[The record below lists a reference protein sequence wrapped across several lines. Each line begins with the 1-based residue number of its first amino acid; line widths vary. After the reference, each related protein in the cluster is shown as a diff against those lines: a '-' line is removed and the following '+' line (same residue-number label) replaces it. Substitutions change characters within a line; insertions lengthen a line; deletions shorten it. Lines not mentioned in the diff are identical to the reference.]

1 MKILPLYCFLVIA
14 TSSKIVFV
22 PTPAAINL
30 LRKKYE
36 RPGIRCYLWGTYT
49 RHIRSLNLPGG
60 DILAEFAR
68 IAFAEVKTYPG
79 GKIKVIETHAL
90 IPELVL
96 PYYRRALADID
107 LCCNSEYRLY
117 EKYLS
122 LFEQTCKEDRI
133 EQLLKQFP
141 EIDLTEN
148 TKETKEETKE
158 TQETK
163 KLKEELRKKI
173 REIGDLTE
181 DDLIRHLMETFQ
193 IPNDWRLIISN
204 DLFEAG
210 SKKHANAK
218 DLKESV
224 TLPSFMEKLL
234 ERRKK
239 YADRYVT
246 FTDEESEFL
255 LRSLAAEANSL
266 KGFSEIVIPDQA
278 EMDENEDDFSEYM
291 FALQSALRL
300 QETENKKNAENDANV
315 MTEENLKNPLTE
327 ESVKTQ
333 PPGGGE
339 AVRNEVIPGFTE
351 EEIQEDAEIGSVPV
365 FGRDYL
371 LKIMSEEEPFPEHQP
386 AKTPIITGHPANR
399 FPKELF
405 VAGHYPDLVLRCLIP
420 ASKDG
425 SCFYAPGCYLRILER
440 KPPKKPPKNG
450 LTNLQAAFQLL
461 PDCDLNADI

>member
-68 IAFAEVKTYPG
+68 IAFAEVKNYPSG
-79 GKIKVIETHAL
+79 KIKIKVIETHAL

-96 PYYRRALADID
+96 PYYRRVLADID
-107 LCCNSEYRLY
+107 LCCKCNSEYRLY

-148 TKETKEETKE
+148 TKETKEIKE
-158 TQETK
+158 
-163 KLKEELRKKI
+163 LKEII
-173 REIGDLTE
+173 REIGNLTE
-181 DDLIRHLMETFQ
+181 DDLIRHLMETFR
-193 IPNDWRLIISN
+193 IPDDWRLIISN
-204 DLFEAG
+204 DLFEAS

-218 DLKESV
+218 EVKESV

-255 LRSLAAEANSL
+255 LRNLAAEANSL
-266 KGFSEIVIPDQA
+266 KGFSEIVIPGQA
-278 EMDENEDDFSEYM
+278 EMTEDNFSEYM
-291 FALQSALRL
+291 LALQSALRL
-300 QETENKKNAENDANV
+300 QEIENKKNAENDAGV
-315 MTEENLKNPLTE
+315 VTKEDLKKPLTE

-351 EEIQEDAEIGSVPV
+351 EEIQEDVEIGSVPV

-440 KPPKKPPKNG
+440 KPPPKKPPKKGLAKNG
-450 LTNLQAAFQLL
+450 LTNLQ
-461 PDCDLNADI
+461 PPSGYCRIVI

>member
-1 MKILPLYCFLVIA
+1 M
-14 TSSKIVFV
+14 FV

-36 RPGIRCYLWGTYT
+36 RPGIRCYLWGTYV

-60 DILAEFAR
+60 DIPAEFAR
-68 IAFAEVKTYPG
+68 IALAEVKTYPG
-79 GKIKVIETHAL
+79 GKIKIKVIETHAL

-96 PYYRRALADID
+96 PYRRRALADID

-148 TKETKEETKE
+148 TKETKEIKE
-158 TQETK
+158 
-163 KLKEELRKKI
+163 LKEKI

-204 DLFEAG
+204 DLFEAS
-210 SKKHANAK
+210 SKKHANAE
-218 DLKESV
+218 DVKESV

-239 YADRYVT
+239 YADRHVT

-255 LRSLAAEANSL
+255 LRNLAAEANSL
-266 KGFSEIVIPDQA
+266 KGFSEIVIPGQA
-278 EMDENEDDFSEYM
+278 EMTEDNFSEYM
-291 FALQSALRL
+291 LALQSALRL
-300 QETENKKNAENDANV
+300 QEIENKKNAENDAGV
-315 MTEENLKNPLTE
+315 VIKEDLKKPLTE
-327 ESVKTQ
+327 ESLKTQ
-333 PPGGGE
+333 PPGSGE
-339 AVRNEVIPGFTE
+339 AVRNEVIPGYTE
-351 EEIQEDAEIGSVPV
+351 EEIQKDVEIGSVPA
-365 FGRDYL
+365 FGGEHL
-371 LKIMSEEEPFPEHQP
+371 LKNMSGEEPFPEHQP

-440 KPPKKPPKNG
+440 KPPPKKPPKKPPKNG
-450 LTNLQAAFQLL
+450 RAKNWLTNLQ
-461 PDCDLNADI
+461 PPSNYCRIVI

>member
-1 MKILPLYCFLVIA
+1 M
-14 TSSKIVFV
+14 
-22 PTPAAINL
+22 
-30 LRKKYE
+30 
-36 RPGIRCYLWGTYT
+36 
-49 RHIRSLNLPGG
+49 RHIHSLNLPRG
-60 DILAEFAR
+60 DIPAEFAR

-96 PYYRRALADID
+96 PYRRRSLADID
-107 LCCNSEYRLY
+107 LSCNSEYRIY

-133 EQLLKQFP
+133 EQLLEQFP

-148 TKETKEETKE
+148 TKETKAKETKE
-158 TQETK
+158 IKE
-163 KLKEELRKKI
+163 LKEKI
-173 REIGDLTE
+173 REIGNLTE

-204 DLFEAG
+204 DLFEAS

-246 FTDEESEFL
+246 FTHEESEFL
-255 LRSLAAEANSL
+255 LRNLASEANSL
-266 KGFSEIVIPDQA
+266 KGFSKIVIPGQA
-278 EMDENEDDFSEYM
+278 EMTEDDFSEYM
-291 FALQSALRL
+291 LALQSALRL

-315 MTEENLKNPLTE
+315 ITNEDLKNPLTE
-327 ESVKTQ
+327 ESVKAQ
-333 PPGGGE
+333 RRDSGE

-351 EEIQEDAEIGSVPV
+351 EEIQEDVEIGSVPV

-371 LKIMSEEEPFPEHQP
+371 LKIMSEEDPFPEHHP

-405 VAGHYPDLVLRCLIP
+405 VAGYYPEMMLRCLIP

-440 KPPKKPPKNG
+440 KPPPSNY
-450 LTNLQAAFQLL
+450 
-461 PDCDLNADI
+461 CRIVI